1 MGEHEIRQ
9 RLNNNFGRPPWDSQI
24 QQTVWEAQDSYK
36 FIIETMTMD
45 IGQAQEQG
53 VAGPPPLDAPRFL
66 CIDPPGGSIHHVELY
81 CPENLCVDKDNTFIW
96 VANDLGKV
104 GDYSYI
110 LFGAYL
116 FFGRKR
122 YPLAV
127 ANFQIWLLF
136 AMTQCWIQAF

>member
-1 MGEHEIRQ
+1 MKAGNDRM
-9 RLNNNFGRPPWDSQI
+9 
-24 QQTVWEAQDSYK
+24 TVLGGPRGTHKSNK

-66 CIDPPGGSIHHVELY
+66 RIDPPGASIHHVELY
-81 CPENLCVDKDNTFIW
+81 CPENLRVDKDNTFIW

-116 FFGRKR
+116 FLVERDTPLLLRIFGSGC
-122 YPLAV
+122 
-127 ANFQIWLLF
+127 FLL
-136 AMTQCWIQAF
+136 